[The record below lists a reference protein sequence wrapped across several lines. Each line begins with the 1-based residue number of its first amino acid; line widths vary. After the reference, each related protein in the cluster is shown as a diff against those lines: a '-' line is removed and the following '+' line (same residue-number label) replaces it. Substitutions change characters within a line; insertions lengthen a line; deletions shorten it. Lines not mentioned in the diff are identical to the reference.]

1 MAKNNQT
8 EEQKK
13 KDRNRR
19 KRNKENR
26 NGAFSYLNDVND
38 VKKSSLIDED
48 NEYLPDS
55 FLALK
60 KHMEGAL
67 SGGKDRYGVSDSPE
81 SDRFRHMMGM
91 RNSALD
97 PEVGPLMALI
107 GGAGHEVNNLYGAFV
122 DNDLS
127 QLGTASSRLG
137 AGQIFKN
144 SSDDMLNN
152 LAGIMS
158 AYFAPGEPNEEQLEY
173 LLSFGVLPSD
183 LRKSDSSTIMIDQDK

>member
-8 EEQKK
+8 KDQKK
-13 KDRNRR
+13 KERNR
-19 KRNKENR
+19 KRRERENSK
-26 NGAFSYLNDVND
+26 NTFSYLND

-55 FLALK
+55 LLSLK

-67 SGGKDRYGVSDSPE
+67 AGGKDRYGVSDSPE

-152 LAGIMS
+152 LAGILS

-183 LRKSDSSTIMIDQDK
+183 LRKPDSSTIMIDQDK